1 LAGLLI
7 ETFDPVSEPDME
19 AAWSAKIERRLAK
32 TDAGAVELI
41 PWETVRAELFG
52 SLNENCASP

>member
-1 LAGLLI
+1 
-7 ETFDPVSEPDME
+7 ME